1 MVRIFTFRE
10 AELDGIV
17 DLLAFNNR
25 PEMGKWRT
33 GKEERKEGEKKDE
46 RRMTRCSEIILGFIN
61 ILELENNSRVF
72 LRTHA

>member
-1 MVRIFTFRE
+1 MARIFTFRE

-33 GKEERKEGEKKDE
+33 GEEERNGEKKNE
-46 RRMTRCSEIILGFIN
+46 RRTTRCSEIILGFIN

-72 LRTHA
+72 LRTHV